1 MQGSFRNIIV
11 VTALLTSVG
20 GFDDVAVSMEMGTA
34 EVRIVNLYDAF
45 GKSNPDVTLDFGF
58 SAYVEYRGTRILF
71 DAGTDAAILQ
81 KNAQALGIDLAEIDY
96 AVASH
101 SHADHI
107 SGFDYLLEV
116 NPDVRIFF
124 PNDFFGGAAPLR
136 FSVRGTEAK
145 AAEELPEDM
154 RYFGGGVDEV
164 DIRSSGRF
172 WKANVEYVDSTIVVA
187 PGVTLIAT
195 SSPFLGT
202 FSRYP
207 NLGLTGETSSATVNY
222 SGLPELSMMLD
233 TERGAVL
240 LVGCSH
246 STVEAIVRKSIAVTG
261 DPVALVMGGYHLL
274 PYTEE
279 ELTDFT
285 KRLQDELGVTQ
296 VAPAHCTGHLAFK
309 VLMAAYGNNFI
320 RAGLGSEIRF

>member
-1 MQGSFRNIIV
+1 
-11 VTALLTSVG
+11 VTASEEAGV
-20 GFDDVAVSMEMGTA
+20 A

-45 GKSNPDVTLDFGF
+45 GKNNSDVTFDFGF

-71 DAGTDAAILQ
+71 DAGTDAEILRQ
-81 KNAQALGIDLAEIDY
+81 NARALGVDLTEIDY

-107 SGFDYLLEV
+107 SGFEHLLEV
-116 NPDVRIFF
+116 NPDVRIYF

-136 FSVRGTEAK
+136 FSVRGTDSR
-145 AAEELPEDM
+145 AAEDIPADM

-164 DIRSSGRF
+164 EIHPSGRF
-172 WKANVEYVDSTIVVA
+172 WKANVDYVDSTVVVA
-187 PGVTLIAT
+187 PGVTLIST
-195 SSPFLGT
+195 RSPFIGT

-207 NLGLTGETSSATVNY
+207 NLGFTGEPTSSEISY
-222 SGLPELSMMLD
+222 RGLPELSMMLD
-233 TERGAVL
+233 TEHGAVL

-246 STVEAIVRKSIAVTG
+246 STVEAIVQESIAVTG
-261 DPVALVMGGYHLL
+261 GAVALVMGGYHLL

-279 ELTDFT
+279 ELTDLA
-285 KRLQDELGVTQ
+285 KRLKNELGVTQ

-309 VLMAAYGNNFI
+309 VLMSAYGNEFI

>member
-1 MQGSFRNIIV
+1 MQGSFCNILV

-20 GFDDVAVSMEMGTA
+20 GFGDVAVSMEMGAA

-81 KNAQALGIDLAEIDY
+81 RNAQALGIDLAEIDY

-136 FSVRGTEAK
+136 FSVRGTDAK
-145 AAEELPEDM
+145 AAEDLPEDM

-164 DIRSSGRF
+164 DIHPSGRF

-195 SSPFLGT
+195 SSPFIGN

-207 NLGLTGETSSATVNY
+207 NLGLTGEPASSKVSY
-222 SGLPELSMMLD
+222 RGLPELSMKLD

-246 STVEAIVRKSIAVTG
+246 STVEAIVRESIDVTG
-261 DPVALVMGGYHLL
+261 DPIALVMGGYHLL

-279 ELTDFT
+279 ELTGFA
-285 KRLQDELGVTQ
+285 KRLQNELGVTQ

-309 VLMAAYGNNFI
+309 VLMAAYGSNFI